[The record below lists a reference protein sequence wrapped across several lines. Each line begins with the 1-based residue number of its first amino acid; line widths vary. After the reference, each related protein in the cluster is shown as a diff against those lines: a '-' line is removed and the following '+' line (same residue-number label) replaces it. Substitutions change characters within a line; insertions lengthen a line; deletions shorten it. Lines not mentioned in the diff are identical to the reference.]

1 MRKPRLPMPS
11 SAHRPVKILA
21 IDDELVI
28 RDSIASYLEDSGFK
42 VLQAGDGRQ
51 GLALLREDAPDLIL
65 LDLRMPEMDGL
76 AFLETLQQEASDI
89 PVIVVSGTGVLQDAI
104 EALRA
109 GAHDFVTKPILDMAV
124 LEHAIQNALERARLR
139 QENRRYRQHLE
150 EEIAHR
156 TTDLLERTRELESS
170 NRQLQKEITQR
181 EQAEKALR
189 SQEQKF
195 RELTDL
201 LPQPV
206 FETDAQEH
214 FTFINRYGREIL
226 TGGDQHLIDR
236 MSVRDI
242 FSAETRSQVASAMQ
256 RALAGKD
263 PMEFEAVVRRKD
275 QTLFPAMVY
284 ASPILRAGAS
294 MGLRGILFD
303 LTAIRKAEEALRAS
317 EAQLRQ
323 ENLRLRSTLKGV
335 GRFGRIIGKSQPMYD
350 VYQVILKAAA
360 SSANVIIYGES
371 GTGKELVAQTIHEL
385 SDRGQGAF
393 VTVNCGAIPETLLE
407 SEFFGHKKG
416 AFTGAHKDKPGFL
429 AKADGGTL
437 FLDEIGEINPN
448 LQVKLLRAIEGG
460 GYSPIGSSER
470 TVPDVRI
477 VAATNRNLTED
488 VRKGRLREDFFYRI
502 HIIPIHLPPLRS
514 RREDIPLLIQHFLQ
528 SLSDA
533 DTVPVMPEHALQ
545 AMMKRDW
552 PGNVRELQNA
562 VHRFITLNSLESTE
576 SSHNLPATQAVTP
589 SATADT
595 ALSLKAAMAHYEK
608 QHLVQMLNAHQWHR
622 ARVASVLGID
632 RRTLFRKMKAHGL

>member
-1 MRKPRLPMPS
+1 MRIPRTPMPS
-11 SAHRPVKILA
+11 SAHGPVKILA
-21 IDDELVI
+21 IDDEPVI

-42 VLQAGDGRQ
+42 VLQAGDGQ
-51 GLALLREDAPDLIL
+51 AGLALFRSETPDLIL

-76 AFLETLQQEASDI
+76 AFLETLQQEAAET

-139 QENRRYRQHLE
+139 QENQRYRQHLE
-150 EEIAHR
+150 EEIERR
-156 TTDLLERTRELESS
+156 TADLLERTRELEAS
-170 NRQLQKEITQR
+170 NRQLQKEIAQR
-181 EQAEKALR
+181 KQAEKALR

-206 FETDAQEH
+206 FETDARER
-214 FTFINRYGREIL
+214 FTFINRYGREML
-226 TGGDQHLIDR
+226 TGGDQDPLDQ
-236 MSVRDI
+236 MSALDI
-242 FSAETRSQVASAMQ
+242 FSAETRPQVAAAMRQ
-256 RALAGKD
+256 TMAGKG
-263 PMEFEAVVRRKD
+263 PVEIEAVVRRRD

-284 ASPILRAGAS
+284 ASPIVRAGAR

-303 LTAIRKAEEALRAS
+303 LTAIRKAEEARRAS

-323 ENLRLRSTLKGV
+323 ENLRLRSSLKGV
-335 GRFGRIIGKSQPMYD
+335 GRFGRIIGKSQPMHE
-350 VYQVILKAAA
+350 VYQVILKASA

-385 SDRGQGAF
+385 SDRSRGAF
-393 VTVNCGAIPETLLE
+393 VPVNCGAIPETLLE

-429 AKADGGTL
+429 AQAESGTL

-460 GYSPIGSSER
+460 GYTPIGSNER
-470 TVPDVRI
+470 LVPELRI
-477 VAATNRNLTED
+477 TAATNRHPTEE
-488 VRKGRLREDFFYRI
+488 VRKGRLRDDFFYRI

-528 SLSDA
+528 ALSDS
-533 DTVPVMPEHALQ
+533 DSVPVMPEHAIQ

-562 VHRFITLNSLESTE
+562 VHRFMTLNSLESAA
-576 SSHNLPATQAVTP
+576 SAALPPDQTVGAPAP
-589 SATADT
+589 IDT
-595 ALSLKAAMAHYEK
+595 TMSLKAAMAYYEK
-608 QHLVQMLNAHQWHR
+608 HYLVQLLNAHQWHR
-622 ARVASVLGID
+622 ARVASVLGVD
-632 RRTLFRKMKAHGL
+632 RRTLFRKMKTHGL

>member
-11 SAHRPVKILA
+11 SAHRPIKILA
-21 IDDELVI
+21 IDDEPVI

-42 VLQAGDGRQ
+42 VLQAGDGKE
-51 GLALLREDAPDLIL
+51 GLSLCREQAPDLIL

-76 AFLETLQQEASDI
+76 AFLETLQEETADI

-124 LEHAIQNALERARLR
+124 LEHAIQNALERSRLR

-150 EEIAHR
+150 AEIDHR
-156 TTDLLERTRELESS
+156 TADLLERTRELETS
-170 NRQLQKEITQR
+170 NQQLQKEIAQR
-181 EQAEKALR
+181 KQAEKALR

-206 FETDAQEH
+206 FETDAEER

-226 TGGDQHLIDR
+226 TGGDQQIVER
-236 MSVRDI
+236 MSALDI
-242 FSAETRSQVASAMQ
+242 FSAETRSQVALAMQ
-256 RALAGKD
+256 RTLSGKD
-263 PMEFEAVVRRKD
+263 PVEFEAVVRRKD

-317 EAQLRQ
+317 EARLRQ
-323 ENLRLRSTLKGV
+323 ENLRLRSSLKGV
-335 GRFGRIIGKSQPMYD
+335 GRFGRIIGKSQAMHE
-350 VYQVILKAAA
+350 VYQVILKAAS

-385 SDRGQGAF
+385 SDRSQGAF

-416 AFTGAHKDKPGFL
+416 AFTGAHKDCAPS
-429 AKADGGTL
+429 
-437 FLDEIGEINPN
+437 
-448 LQVKLLRAIEGG
+448 RAVA
-460 GYSPIGSSER
+460 
-470 TVPDVRI
+470 TVPSGAVNGLFPMSGSWPPPTATCPMKSVR
-477 VAATNRNLTED
+477 
-488 VRKGRLREDFFYRI
+488 
-502 HIIPIHLPPLRS
+502 
-514 RREDIPLLIQHFLQ
+514 DISGKTFTIGFIS
-528 SLSDA
+528 SLSGCRLYA
-533 DTVPVMPEHALQ
+533 PA
-545 AMMKRDW
+545 
-552 PGNVRELQNA
+552 G
-562 VHRFITLNSLESTE
+562 STF
-576 SSHNLPATQAVTP
+576 
-589 SATADT
+589 
-595 ALSLKAAMAHYEK
+595 LSLF
-608 QHLVQMLNAHQWHR
+608 N
-622 ARVASVLGID
+622 I
-632 RRTLFRKMKAHGL
+632 FFNP

>member
-1 MRKPRLPMPS
+1 MRKPRIPMPS
-11 SAHRPVKILA
+11 EAHRPVKILA
-21 IDDELVI
+21 IDDEPVI
-28 RDSIASYLEDSGFK
+28 RDSMASYLEDSGFK
-42 VLQAGDGRQ
+42 VLQAGDGKQ
-51 GLALLREDAPDLIL
+51 GLALFRSETPDLIL

-76 AFLETLQQEASDI
+76 AFLETLQKEAADT

-124 LEHAIQNALERARLR
+124 LEHAIQNALERANLR

-150 EEIAHR
+150 EEIERR
-156 TTDLLERTRELESS
+156 TADLLERTRQLETS
-170 NRQLQKEITQR
+170 NQQLQKEIAQR
-181 EQAEKALR
+181 EQAEITLR

-195 RELTDL
+195 RELADL

-206 FETDAQEH
+206 FETDTNDR
-214 FTFINRYGREIL
+214 FSFINRYGLEIL
-226 TGGDQHLIDR
+226 TGGDKDR
-236 MSVRDI
+236 IQEMSTLDI
-242 FSAETRSQVASAMQ
+242 FSAETRSQISD
-256 RALAGKD
+256 ALKKTMTGID
-263 PMEFEAVVRRKD
+263 PVEFEAVVRRKD
-275 QTLFPAMVY
+275 KTLFPAMVY
-284 ASPILRAGAS
+284 ASPILRAGAP

-323 ENLRLRSTLKGV
+323 ENLRLRSSLKGV
-335 GRFGRIIGKSQPMYD
+335 GRLGRIIGKSQPMHE

-360 SSANVIIYGES
+360 SNANVIIYGES

-385 SDRGQGAF
+385 SDRKQRPF
-393 VTVNCGAIPETLLE
+393 VAVNCGAIPENLLE
-407 SEFFGHKKG
+407 SEFFGHKRG
-416 AFTGAHKDKPGFL
+416 AFTGAHKDKPGYL
-429 AKADGGTL
+429 AEADGGTL

-460 GYSPIGSSER
+460 GYTPIGSSER
-470 TVPDVRI
+470 LVPDIRI
-477 VAATNRNLTED
+477 VAATNRNLTDE
-488 VRKGRLREDFFYRI
+488 VRRGGLREDFFYRI

-533 DTVPVMPEHALQ
+533 DTVPIMPEHAVQ
-545 AMMKRDW
+545 TMMKRDW

-562 VHRFITLNSLESTE
+562 VHRFITLNSLEST
-576 SSHNLPATQAVTP
+576 
-589 SATADT
+589 DT
-595 ALSLKAAMAHYEK
+595 APSPLSGDPIAAPSMMDTTMSLKAAMAHCEK
-608 QHLVQMLNAHQWHR
+608 QYLTQMLNAHQWHR

-632 RRTLFRKMKAHGL
+632 RRTLFRKMKTHGL

>member
-21 IDDELVI
+21 IDDEPVI

-42 VLQAGDGRQ
+42 VLQAGDGKA
-51 GLALLREDAPDLIL
+51 GLALFREQAPDLIL

-76 AFLETLQQEASDI
+76 AFLDTLQQESADT

-150 EEIAHR
+150 EEIARR
-156 TTDLLERTRELESS
+156 TTDLLERTRELEAS
-170 NRQLQKEITQR
+170 NRHLQKEIAQR
-181 EQAEKALR
+181 KQAEKTLR

-206 FETDAQEH
+206 FETDSAER
-214 FTFINRYGREIL
+214 FTFINRYGLEIL
-226 TGGDQHLIDR
+226 TGGDKSSVTQ
-236 MSVRDI
+236 MSALDI
-242 FSAETRSQVASAMQ
+242 FSAETRPQVAAAIRRIM
-256 RALAGKD
+256 AGKG
-263 PMEFEAVVRRKD
+263 PLEFEAVVRRRD

-284 ASPILRAGAS
+284 ASPVLRSGTLK
-294 MGLRGILFD
+294 GLRGILFD
-303 LTAIRKAEEALRAS
+303 LTTIRKAEEALRAS

-323 ENLRLRSTLKGV
+323 ENLRLRSSLKGV
-335 GRFGRIIGKSQPMYD
+335 GRFGRIIGKSQPMHE

-385 SDRGQGAF
+385 SDRSQRAF
-393 VTVNCGAIPETLLE
+393 VPVNCGAIPENLLE
-407 SEFFGHKKG
+407 SEFFGHKRG

-429 AKADGGTL
+429 AEADGGTL

-460 GYSPIGSSER
+460 GYTPIGSNER
-470 TVPDVRI
+470 IIPDIRI
-477 VAATNRNLTED
+477 VAATNRNLTEE
-488 VRKGRLREDFFYRI
+488 VRRGRLRDDFYYRI

-528 SLSDA
+528 SLSDT
-533 DTVPVMPEHALQ
+533 DTVPVMPEHAIQ
-545 AMMKRDW
+545 SMMKREW
-552 PGNVRELQNA
+552 LGNVRELQNA
-562 VHRFITLNSLESTE
+562 VHRFITLNSLETTDAGTPP
-576 SSHNLPATQAVTP
+576 LPHE
-589 SATADT
+589 TAGPPLLPE
-595 ALSLKAAMAHYEK
+595 AHMSLRAAMAHCEK
-608 QHLVQMLNAHQWHR
+608 QYLIQVLNAHQWHR
-622 ARVASVLGID
+622 ARVASVLGVD
-632 RRTLFRKMKAHGL
+632 RRTLFRKMKMLGL

>member
-21 IDDELVI
+21 IDDEPVI

-42 VLQAGDGRQ
+42 VLQAGDGKE
-51 GLALLREDAPDLIL
+51 GLALFREHAPDLIL

-76 AFLETLQQEASDI
+76 AFLETLQKESPDT

-124 LEHAIQNALERARLR
+124 LEHSIQNALERARLR
-139 QENRRYRQHLE
+139 HENRRYRKHLE
-150 EEIAHR
+150 EEIARR
-156 TTDLLERTRELESS
+156 TADLLERTQELESS

-206 FETDAQEH
+206 FETDAQNR

-226 TGGDQHLIDR
+226 TGEDKHLIDQ
-236 MSVRDI
+236 MSALDI
-242 FSAETRSQVASAMQ
+242 FSAETRSQVALAM
-256 RALAGKD
+256 RRTLTGKD

-284 ASPILRAGAS
+284 ASPILRAGAP

-335 GRFGRIIGKSQPMYD
+335 GRFGRIIGKSQPMHD
-350 VYQVILKAAA
+350 VYQVILKAA
-360 SSANVIIYGES
+360 SSGANVIIYGES

-385 SDRGQGAF
+385 SDRSQGAF

-429 AKADGGTL
+429 AEADGGTL

-470 TVPDVRI
+470 IIPDVRI
-477 VAATNRNLTED
+477 VAATNRNLTDE

-502 HIIPIHLPPLRS
+502 HIIPIQLPPLRS

-533 DTVPVMPEHALQ
+533 DAVPVMPEHAVQ

-552 PGNVRELQNA
+552 PGNVRELHNA

-576 SSHNLPATQAVTP
+576 TAAIPP
-589 SATADT
+589 SAQTAAPITTVET
-595 ALSLKAAMAHYEK
+595 AMSLKAAMAHYEK
-608 QHLVQMLNAHQWHR
+608 QHLLQMLNVHQWHR

-632 RRTLFRKMKAHGL
+632 RRTLFRKMKTHGL